1 MVEVTE
7 EGPVTLP
14 EGVEEPAKPDVTIQ
28 PMPVALTPP
37 KALFQPIE
45 YPPLHIFVSFYYWFN
60 LYNIYTFFK
69 TVSCNVKAFVF
80 MSRTHATNNYF
91 CLFSDKFYRFPP
103 PIKLTATV

>member
-1 MVEVTE
+1 VTE

-45 YPPLHIFVSFYYWFN
+45 YPPLHIFVSFY
-60 LYNIYTFFK
+60 L
-69 TVSCNVKAFVF
+69 
-80 MSRTHATNNYF
+80 RNNY
-91 CLFSDKFYRFPP
+91 R
-103 PIKLTATV
+103 